1 MEKKP
6 KHLYEFGPFRLDED
20 ERLLLRAGET
30 IPLTPK
36 AFELLLTLVE
46 QPGKLL
52 GKETLLQA
60 VWPDSFVEEKNLA
73 DNISRLRK
81 ALGEGEN
88 GQKFIETVPKS
99 GYRFVAVVR
108 ELGGESAEIT
118 KAAARNA
125 EGEARQEPLTS
136 QVKGHRKGA
145 LLGLAV
151 LVLALSGLAFG
162 LYKFITQP
170 PGKSSGPE
178 PPGQRIVPV
187 TSFSGNETQPAF
199 SPDGNQIAFVWDGEQ
214 GNNQDIYVKLVDAG
228 SPLRLTTDPAPD
240 LNPVWSPD
248 GRFIAFIRE
257 GESRGVYLIPALG
270 GPERRLASG
279 FPASLP
285 NQIPF
290 GNRLSWSPDGKFIAV
305 AHKNSSEEPF
315 SIFALAVETGER
327 QKLTSPP
334 AGYVGDQRAAFSPDG
349 KLLAFVRYSGDYVTD
364 LYVAPV
370 DGGEPQR
377 LTFVQNIILGLAW
390 TADGRE
396 IVFSYIGPLG
406 VSANLWKVPAAGGT
420 LERMEAVGRGV
431 RNPAISRQGNRLA
444 FAQTS
449 FDNNIW
455 RLPLRHFTAG
465 KAAPVRLISSTYS
478 DEGPQYSP
486 DGKRIV
492 FSSER
497 SGLSQIWLCDNEGAN
512 PIQLTNLSH
521 TDSGTPRWSPD
532 GRQIAFDSLA
542 EGNRDIYIVSADGGQ
557 PHRFTRESSEDVC
570 PSWSRDGR
578 WIYFGSKRNGSLQIW
593 KAPTE
598 GGQAVQVTKQGGF
611 EGFESP
617 DGRFFYYAKGRGIP
631 GIWRIPVEGGAETPV
646 LDIHQAGLFRSWA
659 VVEHGIYFVTAET
672 QGRSLIEFFSFATG
686 QVTPVAAPEK
696 PIFRIFWGLAV
707 SPDGQWLLFTQMDQQ
722 SSDIMLM
729 ENFR

>member
-1 MEKKP
+1 VTNQQP
-6 KHLYEFGPFRLDED
+6 KHIYEFGPFRLDAAEH
-20 ERLLLRAGET
+20 LLLRDGEAV
-30 IPLTPK
+30 PLTPK
-36 AFELLLTLVE
+36 AFDLLLALVERHGHLLEKDELL
-46 QPGKLL
+46 K
-52 GKETLLQA
+52 K
-60 VWPDSFVEEKNLA
+60 VWPDTFVEEANLA
-73 DNISRLRK
+73 SNISQLRK
-81 ALGEGEN
+81 ALGDGEN
-88 GQKFIETVPKS
+88 GERYIETAPKR
-99 GYRFVAVVR
+99 GYRFVAGVR
-108 ELGGESAEIT
+108 EIGAEQAEINEV
-118 KAAARNA
+118 ARSTR
-125 EGEARQEPLTS
+125 EEARPEPLTS
-136 QVKGHRKGA
+136 KVKRHRKGA
-145 LLGLAV
+145 LLALAV
-151 LVLALSGLAFG
+151 SFIAFGGIAFG
-162 LYKFITQP
+162 LYKFINRSES
-170 PGKSSGPE
+170 KSSGPE
-178 PPGQRIVPV
+178 PTIIPV
-187 TSFSGNETQPAF
+187 TSFHGNETQPAF
-199 SPDGNQIAFVWDGEQ
+199 APDGNQIAFVWDGAQ
-214 GNNQDIYVKLVDAG
+214 GDNQDIYVKLVDAG
-228 SPLRLTTDPAPD
+228 APLRLTTDPAPD

-257 GESRGVYLIPALG
+257 GASRGVYLIPALG

-285 NQIPF
+285 NQVPL

-315 SIFALAVETGER
+315 SIFALAVETGEM

-377 LTFVQNIILGLAW
+377 LTFVRNIIFGLAW

-406 VSANLWKVPAAGGT
+406 VSPSLWKAPAAGGT

-444 FAQTS
+444 FAQAS

-465 KAAPVRLISSTYS
+465 KAAPVRLISSTYT
-478 DEGPQYSP
+478 DVCPQYSP

-492 FSSER
+492 FCSDR
-497 SGLSQIWLCDNEGAN
+497 SGRSQIWLCDNEGAN

-542 EGNRDIYIVSADGGQ
+542 EGNRDIYVVSADGGQ
-557 PHRFTRESSEDVC
+557 PQRFTRESSEDGC

-578 WIYFGSKRNGSLQIW
+578 WIYFGSNRSGSLQIW
-593 KAPTE
+593 KAPAG
-598 GGQAVQVTKQGGF
+598 GGQPAQVTKQGGF

-631 GIWRIPVEGGAETPV
+631 GIWRIPVEGGAEAPV
-646 LDIHQAGLFRSWA
+646 VDIHQAGLFRSWA
-659 VVEHGIYFVTAET
+659 VVEQGIYFVTAET

-696 PIFRIFWGLAV
+696 PIFRIFWGMAV